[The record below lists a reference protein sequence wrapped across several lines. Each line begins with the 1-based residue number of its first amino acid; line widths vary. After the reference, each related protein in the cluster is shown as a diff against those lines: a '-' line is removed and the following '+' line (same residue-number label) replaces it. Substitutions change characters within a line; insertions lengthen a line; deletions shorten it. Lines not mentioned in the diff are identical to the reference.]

1 MCKEFQHVPTGLHRL
16 ELPLSASV
24 IDAKEGNN
32 PSVLETQPF
41 WFRFFSQP
49 MCVMWRTKSN
59 GILKPPKTCRSVSG
73 SGQEIVHTF
82 KKRGSMGYI
91 SPRFGRFEFWT
102 YHPSFSLM
110 FPFQFASLFISIA
123 IAMGYDPFSNKP
135 PYIVGSNPAYHK
147 VCYTSDDGA
156 IFSYFFHAG
165 YHR

>member
-1 MCKEFQHVPTGLHRL
+1 MFQPAYTGWNCLSV
-16 ELPLSASV
+16 PLSSMQKKATTHLFWRPSPFGFAFFPSPCV
-24 IDAKEGNN
+24 SCGEQN
-32 PSVLETQPF
+32 PMVS
-41 WFRFFSQP
+41 
-49 MCVMWRTKSN
+49 SN
-59 GILKPPKTCRSVSG
+59 PPKTCRSVSG